1 MASFTDNT
9 QALSTFNPYVQQL
22 PVETMVKVGMQKQ
35 EQYNQGIQKIQTS
48 IDNIAGLDIARDAD
62 KAYLQS
68 KVNELGNNLKFVAA
82 GDFSDF
88 SLVNSVNGM
97 TSQLVKDSNIKNAV
111 ASTAKLRKEQ
121 QYKEE
126 ARKAG
131 KSSAQNDWDFN
142 VGANNYL
149 NSSDLKGTYN
159 GHYTNY
165 TNMDEKLR
173 KLAKDIHE
181 SDTSYDN
188 PFQRDAAGNTLYFD
202 KSGKASTDPRNGN
215 PKQDDAMLHVE
226 SKAKSAQK
234 ILTTFYDSLSPD
246 DINQLSIDGRYH
258 YKDASADTFKQT
270 INSNYIADK
279 KVLSEASNE
288 IALKIQTGKL
298 SPTQKAQYEA
308 QLTEVNKKLNDGGL
322 EKSRDEQLLKIDNI
336 PDIEGYKSKLYTQ
349 SWLTNLAQDI
359 SYDDKKYEL
368 KTNPYEQAND
378 RRLQLQLAYNREA
391 REASQWSQTFARD
404 NAHWEYEQQA
414 KAQAALAKQKTETF
428 SAVDAGAIPTNINI
442 PSLNKLGG
450 EISSILGKRNEKG
463 EIIERGAIDNLNLKA
478 FALVPGG
485 ASMTYKQKETYLS
498 SLSAKYAK
506 DPGSINGISNNPGL
520 RKYVESR
527 RNLEIDLALKQSL
540 YNKTAGQTKNLDA
553 TLNNVYKTQKGVVD
567 RNGKELYSAKELYE
581 ATKSFEKFTSVIQA
595 PSGSTGW
602 NKQTRIVD
610 TNKLM
615 QSVKGKKNEMLAKI
629 YIKSIGK
636 QPLTQTEQIIENQ
649 NQKVY
654 NNIDHVARDLATK
667 KFTIQSEY
675 LAKHSP
681 ERQTQVGTLNM
692 GNKDTKARVV
702 GLIGNLLEKQNSLG
716 EFDVTKKSDADRDV
730 ITSLL
735 STGGST
741 YTVVKK
747 SDGTADIVING
758 SLGTGSKKH
767 SVRQSIPITAA
778 ELENH
783 FPEIAQMNP
792 LNRAKQAIESSGNHT
807 TNLFHGQGTAGA
819 VNSMFS
825 GYDLPQLAGSSIAP
839 RVRFDIE
846 GNPDNDGSSADNYT
860 LKMYVQ
866 PHGSSKWVDGYLNQN
881 YVPLSGIQET
891 INAIGDTTID
901 SFLTKNK

>member
-1 MASFTDNT
+1 MASFTDNP
-9 QALSTFNPYVQQL
+9 QALGTFNPYVQQL
-22 PVETMVKVGMQKQ
+22 PVDTMVKVGMYKQ
-35 EQYNQGIQKIQTS
+35 DQYNQGIQKIQTS

-68 KVNELGNNLKFVAA
+68 RVNELGNKLKFVAA

-97 TSQLVKDSNIKNAV
+97 TGQLVKDPNIQNAV
-111 ASTAKLRKEQ
+111 SSTAKLRKEQ

-181 SDTSYDN
+181 SDTAYDN

-202 KSGKASTDPRNGN
+202 KSGKASTDPRSGN

-234 ILTTFYDSLSPD
+234 ILSTFYDSLSPD

-279 KVLSEASNE
+279 KVLSEGAVE
-288 IALKIQTGKL
+288 LALKIQTGKL
-298 SPTQKAQYEA
+298 TPAQKAQYEA
-308 QLTEVNKKLNDGGL
+308 QLTDVNKKLNDGEL
-322 EKSRDEQLLKIDNI
+322 EKSRDEQLLKIDSI
-336 PDIEGYKSKLYTQ
+336 PDMEGYKAKLYTQ

-378 RRLQLQLAYNREA
+378 RRLQLQLAYNKEA

-428 SAVDAGAIPTNINI
+428 SAVDAGVIPININT

-450 EISSILGKRNEKG
+450 EISNILGKRNEKG

-485 ASMTYKQKETYLS
+485 AGSTPQQKEVYLKK
-498 SLSAKYAK
+498 LYDKYAK
-506 DPGSINGISNNPGL
+506 DPGSINQISNKPGL
-520 RKYVESR
+520 RQYLESR
-527 RNLEIDLALKQSL
+527 RNLEVDLALKQKL
-540 YNKTAGQTKNLDA
+540 YNETANLTKGNFS
-553 TLNNVYKTQKGVVD
+553 LND
-567 RNGKELYSAKELYE
+567 
-581 ATKSFEKFTSVIQA
+581 
-595 PSGSTGW
+595 GSTG
-602 NKQTRIVD
+602 QE
-610 TNKLM
+610 KLYFCLRYA
-615 QSVKGKKNEMLAKI
+615 G
-629 YIKSIGK
+629 
-636 QPLTQTEQIIENQ
+636 TE
-649 NQKVY
+649 
-654 NNIDHVARDLATK
+654 
-667 KFTIQSEY
+667 
-675 LAKHSP
+675 
-681 ERQTQVGTLNM
+681 
-692 GNKDTKARVV
+692 
-702 GLIGNLLEKQNSLG
+702 
-716 EFDVTKKSDADRDV
+716 
-730 ITSLL
+730 L
-735 STGGST
+735 STQAYST
-741 YTVVKK
+741 ANNTEWNW
-747 SDGTADIVING
+747 IVQI
-758 SLGTGSKKH
+758 L
-767 SVRQSIPITAA
+767 
-778 ELENH
+778 
-783 FPEIAQMNP
+783 
-792 LNRAKQAIESSGNHT
+792 
-807 TNLFHGQGTAGA
+807 
-819 VNSMFS
+819 
-825 GYDLPQLAGSSIAP
+825 
-839 RVRFDIE
+839 
-846 GNPDNDGSSADNYT
+846 
-860 LKMYVQ
+860 
-866 PHGSSKWVDGYLNQN
+866 
-881 YVPLSGIQET
+881 
-891 INAIGDTTID
+891 
-901 SFLTKNK
+901 